1 MIRLAALFPDQ
12 LNLNG
17 DQGNLEVLTKQLKW
31 RGVPSEVFAVRTV
44 AELEQRFDLIF
55 VGHGSIAAWSSIDD
69 EFHAMTPKLAQLIRA
84 GVPGMSISTGFEKLV
99 ESGVLT
105 VPKIEP
111 LKERISKFEIF
122 EDSHSEVLGY
132 LNTDVNLPVLHR
144 EQNWIAS
151 MLHGPVLAKNP
162 ALLNEALGN
171 IASHA
176 DVEIPELKEKAG
188 QLADLIKD
196 VWELEREL
204 ASE

>member
-1 MIRLAALFPDQ
+1 MIRLGALFPAH

-17 DQGNLEVLTKQLKW
+17 DQGNLEVLSKQLVW
-31 RGVPSEVFAVRTV
+31 RGVPCEVVGIETLAD
-44 AELEQRFDLIF
+44 FDRQLDFIL
-55 VGHGSIAAWSSIDD
+55 VGHGSIAAWSAIEG
-69 EFHAMTPKLAQLIRA
+69 EFHSMAPRLAELFRA
-84 GVPGMSISTGFEKLV
+84 DVPGLSISTGFEKLV
-99 ESGVLT
+99 ESRVLAIPN
-105 VPKIEP
+105 VEP
-111 LKERISKFEIF
+111 LNERVSKFEII
-122 EDSHSEVLGY
+122 EDGGSKVLGY

-162 ALLNEALGN
+162 ALLNEVLGK
-171 IASHA
+171 IAAHA
-176 DVEIPELKEKAG
+176 DVELPELKEKAG

>member
-1 MIRLAALFPDQ
+1 MIRLAALFPEH

-17 DQGNLEVLTKQLKW
+17 DQGNLEVISKQLQW
-31 RGVPSEVFAVRTV
+31 RGVPSELVAVRTV

-55 VGHGSIAAWSSIDD
+55 VGHGSIAAWSSIGDD
-69 EFHAMTPKLAQLIRA
+69 FQSMAPKFAELIRA

-99 ESGVLT
+99 ESRVLA
-105 VPKIEP
+105 VPNIEP
-111 LKERISKFEIF
+111 LNERLSKFEII
-122 EDSHSEVLGY
+122 EDGASEVLGY

-151 MLHGPVLAKNP
+151 MLHGPLLAKNP
-162 ALLNEALGN
+162 VLLSEVLGK
-171 IASHA
+171 IAAHA
-176 DVEIPELKEKAG
+176 GVGLPELKEKAG